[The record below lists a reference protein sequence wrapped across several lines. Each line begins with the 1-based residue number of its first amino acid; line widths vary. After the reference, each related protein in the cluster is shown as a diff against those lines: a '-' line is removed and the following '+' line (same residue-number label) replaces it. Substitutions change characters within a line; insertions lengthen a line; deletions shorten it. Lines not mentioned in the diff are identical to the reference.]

1 MKKYVLGVYEKALP
15 NSLTI
20 EQKLEEAKKIGYDY
34 LELSVDETPEKLQR
48 LDWTKEQI
56 DEVVIAMRKTG
67 LNIRSMALSG
77 QRKYPM
83 GSEDENIRRKSMEI
97 IEKAIKLADN
107 LGIRIIQ
114 LAGYDVYYEKGN
126 EKTKEYFLKN
136 LASAV
141 EIASKYGVML
151 AFETM
156 ETPFMDTVEKA
167 RKVVEYINSPFL
179 KIYPDLGNIK
189 NSSLIYEKNVLDDIK
204 MGENLTVAAHIKES
218 LPGHYREIPFLQ
230 GHVNFKECLRQMWS
244 IGVRRFVTEL
254 WYVGAE
260 DFRVDLNFAVKT
272 FRTML
277 DEIEKENEC

>member
-156 ETPFMDTVEKA
+156 ETPFMNTVEKA

-189 NSSLIYEKNVLDDIK
+189 NSSLIYGKNVLDDIK

>member
-189 NSSLIYEKNVLDDIK
+189 NSSLIYGKNVLDDIK

-277 DEIEKENEC
+277 NEIEKENEC

>member
-67 LNIRSMALSG
+67 INIRSMALSG

-189 NSSLIYEKNVLDDIK
+189 NSSLIYGKNVLDDIK

>member
-189 NSSLIYEKNVLDDIK
+189 NSSLIYGKNVLDDIK